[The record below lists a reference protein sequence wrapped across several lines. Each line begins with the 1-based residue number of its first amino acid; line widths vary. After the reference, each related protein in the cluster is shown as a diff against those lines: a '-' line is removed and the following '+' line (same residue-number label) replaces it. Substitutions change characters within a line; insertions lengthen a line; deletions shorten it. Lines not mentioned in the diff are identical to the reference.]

1 MTHTQF
7 CMCESERI
15 HREREQ
21 DIMTV
26 ITTDKKVAAQF
37 SKVAKVKA
45 LTEQLRQ
52 KHGTT
57 ITRKELKAF
66 EKNHKLVVQWVARRE
81 EPVQKFRTPLGFVRS
96 GRGAYA
102 IPADPTVLVNETGI
116 PVTVTAPEGL
126 PASLV
131 VCSSTPLRSHSSSP
145 ASLSADEQAVA
156 NLLGVEDS
164 DAGDGVP
171 DAADVPRV

>member
-1 MTHTQF
+1 MTLAV
-7 CMCESERI
+7 
-15 HREREQ
+15 
-21 DIMTV
+21 DA
-26 ITTDKKVAAQF
+26 KKVAAQF
-37 SKVAKVKA
+37 SKIAKVKA

-57 ITRKELKAF
+57 ITRKELKIF

-102 IPADPTVLVNETGI
+102 IPVDPTVLVNETGI

-126 PASLV
+126 VEVLLV
-131 VCSSTPLRSHSSSP
+131 SP
-145 ASLSADEQAVA
+145 LSADEQAVA
-156 NLLGVEDS
+156 
-164 DAGDGVP
+164 DAGAHGLT
-171 DAADVPRV
+171 RV